1 MKWNTGDNAIALFT
15 LLYAHGAEY
24 IRNYYQVFPCQI
36 NAPAWIKP
44 LGTGIERILGYRN
57 ITEFENTY
65 EALKIKYALDDSK
78 PLDISVGDDNEDG
91 EDNKDGEEFDED
103 DYDPDPYA
111 HCDHPDGCPTKSKCI
126 CACYNC
132 NY

>member
-1 MKWNTGDNAIALFT
+1 MGIYKSKIKNFKKYDVNCFQARSLLPEYTVDDVCCT
-15 LLYAHGAEY
+15 LKKKT
-24 IRNYYQVFPCQI
+24 IRNR
-36 NAPAWIKP
+36 
-44 LGTGIERILGYRN
+44 GIERILGYRN
-57 ITEFENTY
+57 ITEFGNTY

-91 EDNKDGEEFDED
+91 EEFDED

-111 HCDHPDGCPTKSKCI
+111 HCMHPDRCPSTCI

-132 NY
+132 NP